1 MKKTLR
7 TASMSI
13 SSNKRT
19 HLLKIYQITRK
30 FKLQSIECG
39 LVHLARNTRPQR
51 VFLFKCQHAFCIWS
65 ERTLNAVNSFHWTLL
80 NARIFTACFPS
91 ISKWGVF
98 IHGNLYLN
106 EILVQ
111 IQRIKTFNDFMQ
123 HANRI
128 SSVKQ
133 YRFGI
138 FNYFAWPFA
147 NEKTLYIL
155 LLKSWAFASCSL
167 LAQWLCPCFWHLN

>member
-19 HLLKIYQITRK
+19 HLLKIYPITTK
-30 FKLQSIECG
+30 FKIQSIECG

-80 NARIFTACFPS
+80 NGRIFTACFPS

-106 EILVQ
+106 EILFRYNELKHLTILWSTQ
-111 IQRIKTFNDFMQ
+111 TAFQALNSTALAFLI
-123 HANRI
+123 I
-128 SSVKQ
+128 SHD
-133 YRFGI
+133 
-138 FNYFAWPFA
+138 
-147 NEKTLYIL
+147 L
-155 LLKSWAFASCSL
+155 LPMKK
-167 LAQWLCPCFWHLN
+167 LCIYYY